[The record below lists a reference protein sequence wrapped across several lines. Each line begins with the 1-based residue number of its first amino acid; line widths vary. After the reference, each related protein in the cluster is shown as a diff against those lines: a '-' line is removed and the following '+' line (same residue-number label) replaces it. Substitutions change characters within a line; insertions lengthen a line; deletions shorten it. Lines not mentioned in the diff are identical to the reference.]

1 MDNRS
6 EDIWPKYIRSNGL
19 YTIFAGHKCPLSNLY
34 VDYFHYG
41 HSVYSSVEQLYA
53 YSKAC
58 YFGDMPKAQLILQ
71 TTNPYKIKRI
81 SKQIKNFDAKCW
93 EGIRNDIMYSAL
105 QAKFSQ
111 SQTARDVLLNTK
123 GTILM
128 VGSTNLYWDT
138 GRRLN
143 DALIWQKDE
152 IKGSNVLGRM
162 LTDIRRQY
170 Y

>member
-1 MDNRS
+1 
-6 EDIWPKYIRSNGL
+6 
-19 YTIFAGHKCPLSNLY
+19 
-34 VDYFHYG
+34 
-41 HSVYSSVEQLYA
+41 
-53 YSKAC
+53 
-58 YFGDMPKAQLILQ
+58 MPKAQLILQ
-71 TTNPYKIKRI
+71 TTNRYKIKRI

-93 EGIRNDIMYSAL
+93 EGIHNDIMYSAL

-138 GRRLN
+138 GRCLN

-152 IKGSNVLGRM
+152 IKGSNVLG
-162 LTDIRRQY
+162 
-170 Y
+170 